1 MTDRGQSG
9 ESYQEAIDVL
19 TAAIEPL
26 DAPDKGIGYS
36 WGLRRG
42 QAGYAEAVTAR
53 NRLRYLRDSLLKYH
67 QRGES

>member
-1 MTDRGQSG
+1 MSEVGQGG

-42 QAGYAEAVTAR
+42 QAGYAEAVAAR
-53 NRLRYLRDSLLKYH
+53 TRLSYLRDSLLKFH